1 MVACA
6 GGLCARAGAVVGYCS
21 PVSVQQILGVLSTD
35 AGQRVAWQATNALRE
50 DATLCQC
57 QIHLTHQQ
65 NCRLSS
71 PTVVGQLATERASMA
86 RYGTWIRVGIVDLIA
101 NKPPTSLKA

>member
-1 MVACA
+1 M
-6 GGLCARAGAVVGYCS
+6 
-21 PVSVQQILGVLSTD
+21 SVQQILGVLSTD

-86 RYGTWIRVGIVDLIA
+86 RYGNMDSSWDCRSDRQQAAHQSEGMMMGDLQVYRLYCGA
-101 NKPPTSLKA
+101 L